1 MAKLRSHQEKAL
13 ERLKSGKVLVGGV
26 GSGKSFV
33 GASWALKQ
41 PNSGSIVVITT
52 ARKRDSLE
60 WVGEFA
66 MAGSGMEGI
75 TVDSWN
81 NISKYADARDTVFIF
96 DEQRVVGSGVWVKSF
111 LKIAKHNK
119 WILLSATPG
128 DTWLD
133 YVPLF
138 LANGFYKNKT
148 EFYEDHVVWDR
159 FARYPR
165 VKRFVAVHRLEKL
178 RRRILVEMPMTRH
191 TVRNRVYVPV
201 RYRVVEY
208 NEIMKKRFDPYKK
221 EPIASAGE
229 LCYVLRRCVNQDR
242 DRLDAVRSILKK
254 RSRIIVFY
262 NFDYE
267 LEALRELSDTCV
279 VKEWNGHKHEP
290 VPDGE
295 RWVYLVQYA
304 SGAEAWNCT
313 VTDTVVF
320 YSLNYSWKVMEQ
332 CEGRIDRMNTPY
344 TNLWYYFL
352 ESEAAIDQSIK
363 SSLARKKKFNEKV
376 FADSFW
382 GGLERTT

>member
-41 PNSGSIVVITT
+41 PNSGGIVVITT

-81 NISKYADARDTVFIF
+81 NISKYADDRDTVFIF

-267 LEALRELSDTCV
+267 LDALRELSDTCV

-352 ESEAAIDQSIK
+352 ESESAIDQSIK
-363 SSLARKKKFNEKV
+363 TSLERKKKFNEKV

-382 GGLERTT
+382 G

>member
-41 PNSGSIVVITT
+41 PNSGGIVVITT

-242 DRLDAVRSILKK
+242 DRLEAIRSILKK

-267 LEALRELSDTCV
+267 LDALRELSDTCV

-363 SSLARKKKFNEKV
+363 TSLERKKKFNEKV

-382 GGLERTT
+382 G

>member
-1 MAKLRSHQEKAL
+1 MVKLHPHQEEAL

-26 GSGKSFV
+26 GSGKSLV

-41 PNSGSIVVITT
+41 PNSGGIVVITT

-81 NISKYADARDTVFIF
+81 NIATYSDARDTVFIF
-96 DEQRVVGSGVWVKSF
+96 DEQRVVGNGKWVKAF
-111 LKIAKHNK
+111 LKITKHNK
-119 WILLSATPG
+119 WVLLSATPG

-148 EFYEDHVVWDR
+148 EFYEEHVVWDR

-178 RRRILVEMPMTRH
+178 RRRILVDMPVARH
-191 TVRNRVYVPV
+191 TVRNRIYVPV
-201 RYRVVEY
+201 RYRVAEY
-208 NEIMKKRFDPYKK
+208 NEIMKKRFDPYKE

-242 DRLDAVRSILKK
+242 DRLDAVRGILKK
-254 RSRIIVFY
+254 HSRIIVFY

-313 VTDTVVF
+313 VTDTIVF
-320 YSLNYSWKVMEQ
+320 FSLNYSWKVMEQ
-332 CEGRIDRMNTPY
+332 SEGRIDRMNTPY

-352 ESEAAIDQSIK
+352 ESESAIDQSIK
-363 SSLARKKKFNEKV
+363 TSLARKKKFNEKV

-382 GGLERTT
+382 G

>member
-41 PNSGSIVVITT
+41 PNSGGIVVITT

-267 LEALRELSDTCV
+267 LDALRELSDTCV

-344 TNLWYYFL
+344 TNLWYYCL

-382 GGLERTT
+382 G

>member
-1 MAKLRSHQEKAL
+1 MVKLHPHQEEAL

-26 GSGKSFV
+26 GSGKSLV

-41 PNSGSIVVITT
+41 PNSGGIVVITT

-81 NISKYADARDTVFIF
+81 NIAKYSDVRNSVFIF
-96 DEQRVVGSGVWVKSF
+96 DEQRVVGSGKWVKAF
-111 LKIAKHNK
+111 LKITKHNK

-165 VKRFVAVHRLEKL
+165 VKRFVAIHRLEKL
-178 RRRILVEMPMTRH
+178 RRRILVDMPVVRH
-191 TVRNRVYVPV
+191 TVRNRIYVPV
-201 RYRVVEY
+201 RYRTNEY
-208 NEIMKKRFDPYKK
+208 DRIMKDRWDPYKD
-221 EPIASAGE
+221 EPVVSAGG
-229 LCYVLRRCVNQDR
+229 LCYVLRKCVNQDP
-242 DRLDAVRSILKK
+242 DRLEAVRNILKK

-320 YSLNYSWKVMEQ
+320 HSLNYSWKVMEQ
-332 CEGRIDRMNTPY
+332 SEGRIDRMNTPFI
-344 TNLWYYFL
+344 NLWYYFL
-352 ESEAAIDQSIK
+352 ESESAIDQSIK
-363 SSLARKKKFNEKV
+363 KSLEQKKKFNEKV

-382 GGLERTT
+382 A

>member
-1 MAKLRSHQEKAL
+1 MAKLYSHQEEAL
-13 ERLKSGKVLVGGV
+13 RRLKSGKVLVGGV
-26 GSGKSFV
+26 GSGKSLV
-33 GASWALKQ
+33 GAFWALKQ
-41 PNSGSIVVITT
+41 PNSGGIVVITT

-81 NISKYADARDTVFIF
+81 NISKYSDARDTVFIF
-96 DEQRVVGSGVWVKSF
+96 DEQRVVGSGKWVKEF

-178 RRRILVEMPMTRH
+178 RRRILVDMPVARH
-191 TVRNRVYVPV
+191 TVRNRIYVPV
-201 RYRVVEY
+201 RYRVAEY
-208 NEIMKKRFDPYKK
+208 NEIMKKRFDPYKG

-229 LCYVLRRCVNQDR
+229 LCYVLRKCVNQDR
-242 DRLDAVRSILKK
+242 DRLEAVRSILKK

-267 LEALRELSDTCV
+267 LEALRELADTCV

-332 CEGRIDRMNTPY
+332 SEGRIDRMNTPY

-352 ESEAAIDQSIK
+352 ESESAIDQSIK
-363 SSLARKKKFNEKV
+363 TSLARKKKFNEKV

-382 GGLERTT
+382 G

>member
-1 MAKLRSHQEKAL
+1 MAKLYSHQEEAL

-41 PNSGSIVVITT
+41 PNSGGIVVITT

-60 WVGEFA
+60 WAGEFA
-66 MAGSGMEGI
+66 MAGSTMEGI

-81 NISKYADARDTVFIF
+81 NIAKYSDVRNSVFIF
-96 DEQRVVGSGVWVKSF
+96 DEQRVVGSGEWVKAF
-111 LKIAKHNK
+111 LKITKHNK

-159 FARYPR
+159 FARYPC
-165 VKRFVAVHRLEKL
+165 VERFVAVHRLEKL
-178 RRRILVEMPMTRH
+178 RRRILVDMPVARH
-191 TVRNRVYVPV
+191 TVRNRIYVPV
-201 RYRVVEY
+201 RYRVAEY
-208 NEIMKKRFDPYKK
+208 NEIVKKRFDPYKQ
-221 EPIASAGE
+221 EPIISAGE
-229 LCYVLRRCVNQDR
+229 LCYVLRKCVNQDR
-242 DRLDAVRSILKK
+242 DRLEAVRSILKK

-313 VTDTVVF
+313 VTDTIVF

-332 CEGRIDRMNTPY
+332 SEGRIDRMNTPY

-352 ESEAAIDQSIK
+352 ESESAIDQSIK
-363 SSLARKKKFNEKV
+363 ASLSRKKKFNEKV
-376 FADSFW
+376 FADRF
-382 GGLERTT
+382 

>member
-41 PNSGSIVVITT
+41 PNSGGIVVITT

-267 LEALRELSDTCV
+267 LETLRELSDTCV

-290 VPDGE
+290 VPDGK

-352 ESEAAIDQSIK
+352 ESESAIDQSIK
-363 SSLARKKKFNEKV
+363 TSLERKKKFNEKV

-382 GGLERTT
+382 G

>member
-1 MAKLRSHQEKAL
+1 MVKLHPHQEEAL

-26 GSGKSFV
+26 GSGKSLV

-41 PNSGSIVVITT
+41 PNSGGIVVITT

-81 NISKYADARDTVFIF
+81 NIATYSDARDAVFIF
-96 DEQRVVGSGVWVKSF
+96 DEQRVVGNGKWVKAF
-111 LKIAKHNK
+111 LKITKHNK
-119 WILLSATPG
+119 WVLLSATPG

-148 EFYEDHVVWDR
+148 EFYEEHVVWDR

-165 VKRFVAVHRLEKL
+165 VKRFVAIHRLEKL
-178 RRRILVEMPMTRH
+178 RRRILVDMPVARH
-191 TVRNRVYVPV
+191 TVRNRIYVPV
-201 RYRVVEY
+201 RYRVAEY
-208 NEIMKKRFDPYKK
+208 NEIMKKRFDPYKG

-229 LCYVLRRCVNQDR
+229 LCYVLRKCVNQDR
-242 DRLDAVRSILKK
+242 DRLEAVRGILKK

-304 SGAEAWNCT
+304 SGAEAWNCI
-313 VTDTVVF
+313 VTDTIVF

-332 CEGRIDRMNTPY
+332 SEGRIDRMNTPY

-352 ESEAAIDQSIK
+352 ESESAIDQSIK
-363 SSLARKKKFNEKV
+363 TSLARKKKFNEKV

-382 GGLERTT
+382 G

>member
-1 MAKLRSHQEKAL
+1 MVKLHPHQEEAL

-26 GSGKSFV
+26 GSGKSLV

-41 PNSGSIVVITT
+41 PNSGGIVVITT

-81 NISKYADARDTVFIF
+81 NIATYSDARDTVFIF
-96 DEQRVVGSGVWVKSF
+96 DEQRVVGNGKWVKAF
-111 LKIAKHNK
+111 LKITKHNK
-119 WILLSATPG
+119 WVLLSATPG

-178 RRRILVEMPMTRH
+178 RRRILVDMPVARH
-191 TVRNRVYVPV
+191 TVRNRIYVPV
-201 RYRVVEY
+201 RYRVTEY
-208 NEIMKKRFDPYKK
+208 NEIMKKRFDPYKQ

-229 LCYVLRRCVNQDR
+229 LCYVLRRCVNQDP
-242 DRLDAVRSILKK
+242 DRLEAVRSILKK

-267 LEALRELSDTCV
+267 LAALRELSDTCI

-290 VPDGE
+290 VPDGD

-313 VTDTVVF
+313 VTDTIVF

-332 CEGRIDRMNTPY
+332 SEGRIDRMNTPF

-352 ESEAAIDQSIK
+352 ESESAIDQSIK
-363 SSLARKKKFNEKV
+363 TSLARKKKFNEKA

-382 GGLERTT
+382 G

>member
-1 MAKLRSHQEKAL
+1 MAKLYSHQEEAL

-41 PNSGSIVVITT
+41 PNSGGIVVITT

-81 NISKYADARDTVFIF
+81 NIAKYSDIRNSVFIF
-96 DEQRVVGSGVWVKSF
+96 DEQRVVGSGKWVKVF
-111 LKIAKHNK
+111 LKITKHNK

-138 LANGFYKNKT
+138 IANGFYKNKT

-178 RRRILVEMPMTRH
+178 RRRILVDMPVARH
-191 TVRNRVYVPV
+191 TVRNRIYVPV
-201 RYRVVEY
+201 RYRVTEY
-208 NEIMKKRFDPYKK
+208 NEIMKKRFDPYKG

-229 LCYVLRRCVNQDR
+229 LCYVLRKCVNQDR
-242 DRLDAVRSILKK
+242 DRLEAVRSILKK

-332 CEGRIDRMNTPY
+332 SEGRIDRMNTPY

-352 ESEAAIDQSIK
+352 ESESAIDQSIK
-363 SSLARKKKFNEKV
+363 TSLARKKKFNEKV

-382 GGLERTT
+382 G

>member
-1 MAKLRSHQEKAL
+1 MVKLHPHQEEAL
-13 ERLKSGKVLVGGV
+13 KRLKSGKVLVGGV
-26 GSGKSFV
+26 GSGKSLV

-41 PNSGSIVVITT
+41 PNSGGIVVITT

-66 MAGSGMEGI
+66 MAGSTMEGI

-81 NISKYADARDTVFIF
+81 NIAKYSDVRNGVFIF
-96 DEQRVVGSGVWVKSF
+96 DEQRVVGSGEWVKAF
-111 LKIAKHNK
+111 LKITKHNK

-178 RRRILVEMPMTRH
+178 RRRILVDMPVARH
-191 TVRNRVYVPV
+191 TVRNRIYVPV
-201 RYRVVEY
+201 RYRVTEY
-208 NEIMKKRFDPYKK
+208 NEIMKKRFDPYKG

-242 DRLDAVRSILKK
+242 DRLDAVRGILKK

-267 LEALRELSDTCV
+267 LEALRELADTCT

-290 VPDGE
+290 VPDGD

-313 VTDTVVF
+313 VTDTIVF

-332 CEGRIDRMNTPY
+332 SEGRIDRMNTPY

-352 ESEAAIDQSIK
+352 ESESAIDQSIK
-363 SSLARKKKFNEKV
+363 TSLAQKKKFNEKV

-382 GGLERTT
+382 G

>member
-1 MAKLRSHQEKAL
+1 MAKLYSHQEEAL

-41 PNSGSIVVITT
+41 PNSGGIVVITT

-81 NISKYADARDTVFIF
+81 NIAKYSDVRNSVFIF
-96 DEQRVVGSGVWVKSF
+96 DEQRVVGSGKWVKTF
-111 LKIAKHNK
+111 LKITKHNK

-178 RRRILVEMPMTRH
+178 RRRILVDMPVARH
-191 TVRNRVYVPV
+191 TVRNRIYVPV
-201 RYRVVEY
+201 RYRVAEY
-208 NEIMKKRFDPYKK
+208 NEIMKKRFDPYKG

-229 LCYVLRRCVNQDR
+229 LCYVLRKCVNQDR
-242 DRLDAVRSILKK
+242 DRLEAVRSILKK

-313 VTDTVVF
+313 VTDTIVF

-332 CEGRIDRMNTPY
+332 SEGRIDRMNTPF

-352 ESEAAIDQSIK
+352 ESESAIDQSIK
-363 SSLARKKKFNEKV
+363 TSLARKKKFNEKV

-382 GGLERTT
+382 G

>member
-1 MAKLRSHQEKAL
+1 MVKLHQHQEEAL
-13 ERLKSGKVLVGGV
+13 KRLKSGKVLVGGV
-26 GSGKSFV
+26 GSGKSLV

-41 PNSGSIVVITT
+41 PNSGGIVVITT

-66 MAGSGMEGI
+66 MAGSGMERI

-81 NISKYADARDTVFIF
+81 NISKYSDARDAVFIF
-96 DEQRVVGSGVWVKSF
+96 DEQRVVGSGKWVKVF
-111 LKIAKHNK
+111 LKITKYNK

-133 YVPLF
+133 YIPLF

-148 EFYEDHVVWDR
+148 EFYEEHVVWDR

-165 VKRFVAVHRLEKL
+165 VNRFIAVHRLEKL
-178 RRRILVEMPMTRH
+178 RRRILVDMPVVRH
-191 TVRNRVYVPV
+191 TVRNRIYVPIG
-201 RYRVVEY
+201 YRVAEY
-208 NEIMKKRFDPYKK
+208 NDIMKKRFDPYKQ

-242 DRLDAVRSILKK
+242 DRLEAVRGILKK

-267 LEALRELSDTCV
+267 LEALRELADTCT

-290 VPDGE
+290 VPDGNQ
-295 RWVYLVQYA
+295 WVYLVQYA

-313 VTDTVVF
+313 VTDTIVF

-332 CEGRIDRMNTPY
+332 SEGRIDRMNTPF

-352 ESEAAIDQSIK
+352 ESESAIDQSIK
-363 SSLARKKKFNEKV
+363 TSLARKKKFNEKV

-382 GGLERTT
+382 S

>member
-1 MAKLRSHQEKAL
+1 MVKLHPHQEEAL

-26 GSGKSFV
+26 GSGKSLV

-41 PNSGSIVVITT
+41 PNSGGIVVITT

-81 NISKYADARDTVFIF
+81 NIAAYSDARDTVFIF
-96 DEQRVVGSGVWVKSF
+96 DEQRVVGNGKWVKAF
-111 LKIAKHNK
+111 LKITKHNK
-119 WILLSATPG
+119 WVLLSATPG

-133 YVPLF
+133 YIPLF

-148 EFYEDHVVWDR
+148 EFYEEHVVWDR

-178 RRRILVEMPMTRH
+178 RRRILVDMPVARH
-191 TVRNRVYVPV
+191 TVRNRIYVPV
-201 RYRVVEY
+201 RYRVAEY
-208 NEIMKKRFDPYKK
+208 NEIMKKRFDPYKE
-221 EPIASAGE
+221 EPITSAGE
-229 LCYVLRRCVNQDR
+229 LCYVLRKCVNQDR
-242 DRLDAVRSILKK
+242 DRLDAVRGILKK

-313 VTDTVVF
+313 VTDTIVF

-332 CEGRIDRMNTPY
+332 SEGRIDRMNTPY

-352 ESEAAIDQSIK
+352 ESESAIDQSIK
-363 SSLARKKKFNEKV
+363 TSLARKKKFNEKV

-382 GGLERTT
+382 G

>member
-1 MAKLRSHQEKAL
+1 MVKLHPHQEEAL

-26 GSGKSFV
+26 GSGKSLV

-41 PNSGSIVVITT
+41 PNSGGIVVITT

-81 NISKYADARDTVFIF
+81 NIATYSDARDTVFIF
-96 DEQRVVGSGVWVKSF
+96 DEQRVVGNGKWVKAF

-148 EFYEDHVVWDR
+148 EFYEEHVVWDR

-165 VKRFVAVHRLEKL
+165 VKRFVAIHRLEKL
-178 RRRILVEMPMTRH
+178 RRRILVDMPVARH
-191 TVRNRVYVPV
+191 TVRNRIYVPV
-201 RYRVVEY
+201 RYRVAEY
-208 NEIMKKRFDPYKK
+208 NEIMKKRFDPYKE

-229 LCYVLRRCVNQDR
+229 LCYVLRKCVNRDR
-242 DRLDAVRSILKK
+242 DRLDAVRGILKK

-290 VPDGE
+290 VPDGD

-313 VTDTVVF
+313 VTDTIVF

-332 CEGRIDRMNTPY
+332 SEGRIDRMNTPY

-352 ESEAAIDQSIK
+352 ESESAIDQSIK
-363 SSLARKKKFNEKV
+363 TSLARKKKFNEKV

-382 GGLERTT
+382 G

>member
-1 MAKLRSHQEKAL
+1 MVKLHPHQEEAL

-26 GSGKSFV
+26 GSGKSLV

-41 PNSGSIVVITT
+41 PNSGGIVVITT

-96 DEQRVVGSGVWVKSF
+96 DEQRVVGSGKWVKAF
-111 LKIAKHNK
+111 LKITKRNK
-119 WILLSATPG
+119 WVLLSATPG

-133 YVPLF
+133 YIPLF

-165 VKRFVAVHRLEKL
+165 VERFVAVRRLEKL
-178 RRRILVEMPMTRH
+178 RRRILVDMPVARH
-191 TVRNRVYVPV
+191 TVRNRIYVPV
-201 RYRVVEY
+201 RYRVTEY

-229 LCYVLRRCVNQDR
+229 LCYVLRKCVNQDR
-242 DRLDAVRSILKK
+242 DRLEAVRGILKK

-262 NFDYE
+262 SFDYE
-267 LEALRELSDTCV
+267 LEILRELSDTCV

-290 VPDGE
+290 VPDGD

-313 VTDTVVF
+313 VTDTIVF

-332 CEGRIDRMNTPY
+332 SEGRIDRMNTPF

-352 ESEAAIDQSIK
+352 ESESAIDQSIK
-363 SSLARKKKFNEKV
+363 KSLEQKKKFNEKV

-382 GGLERTT
+382 G

>member
-1 MAKLRSHQEKAL
+1 MAKLHPHQEEAL

-26 GSGKSFV
+26 GSGKSLV

-41 PNSGSIVVITT
+41 PNSGGIVVITT

-66 MAGSGMEGI
+66 MAGSTMEGI

-81 NISKYADARDTVFIF
+81 NIAKYSDVRNSVFIF
-96 DEQRVVGSGVWVKSF
+96 DEQRVVGSGKRVKAF
-111 LKIAKHNK
+111 LKITKHNK

-165 VKRFVAVHRLEKL
+165 VKRFVAVHRLGKL
-178 RRRILVEMPMTRH
+178 RRRILVDMPVARH
-191 TVRNRVYVPV
+191 TVRNRIYVPV
-201 RYRVVEY
+201 RYRVAEY
-208 NEIMKKRFDPYKK
+208 NEIMKKRFDPYKG

-229 LCYVLRRCVNQDR
+229 LCYVLRKCVNQDR
-242 DRLDAVRSILKK
+242 DRLEAVRSILKK

-267 LEALRELSDTCV
+267 LEALRELADTCT

-295 RWVYLVQYA
+295 RWVY
-304 SGAEAWNCT
+304 
-313 VTDTVVF
+313 
-320 YSLNYSWKVMEQ
+320 
-332 CEGRIDRMNTPY
+332 
-344 TNLWYYFL
+344 
-352 ESEAAIDQSIK
+352 
-363 SSLARKKKFNEKV
+363 
-376 FADSFW
+376 
-382 GGLERTT
+382 

>member
-1 MAKLRSHQEKAL
+1 MVKLHPHQEEAL

-26 GSGKSFV
+26 GSGKSLV

-41 PNSGSIVVITT
+41 PNSGGIVVITT

-96 DEQRVVGSGVWVKSF
+96 DEQRVVGSGKWVKAF
-111 LKIAKHNK
+111 LKITKRNK
-119 WILLSATPG
+119 WVLLSATPG

-138 LANGFYKNKT
+138 LANGFYKNRT

-165 VKRFVAVHRLEKL
+165 VKRFVAVRRLEKL
-178 RRRILVEMPMTRH
+178 RRRILVDMPVARH
-191 TVRNRVYVPV
+191 TVRNRIYVPV
-201 RYRVVEY
+201 RYRVTEY
-208 NEIMKKRFDPYKK
+208 SEIMKKRFDPYKQ

-229 LCYVLRRCVNQDR
+229 LCYVLRKCVNQDR
-242 DRLDAVRSILKK
+242 DRLEAVRSILKK

-267 LEALRELSDTCV
+267 LEILRELSDTCV

-295 RWVYLVQYA
+295 QWAYLVQYA

-332 CEGRIDRMNTPY
+332 SEGRIDRMNTPF

-352 ESEAAIDQSIK
+352 ESESAIDQSIK
-363 SSLARKKKFNEKV
+363 TSLERKKKFNEKV

-382 GGLERTT
+382 G

>member
-1 MAKLRSHQEKAL
+1 MVKLHPHQEEAL

-26 GSGKSFV
+26 GSGKSLV

-41 PNSGSIVVITT
+41 PNSGGIVVITT

-66 MAGSGMEGI
+66 MAGYTMEGI

-96 DEQRVVGSGVWVKSF
+96 DEQRVVGSGKWVKAF

-119 WILLSATPG
+119 WVLLSATPG

-178 RRRILVEMPMTRH
+178 RRRILVDMPVARH
-191 TVRNRVYVPV
+191 TVRNRIYVPV
-201 RYRVVEY
+201 RYRVAEY
-208 NEIMKKRFDPYKK
+208 NEIMKKRFDPYKQ
-221 EPIASAGE
+221 EPIISAGE
-229 LCYVLRRCVNQDR
+229 LCYVLRKCVNQDR
-242 DRLDAVRSILKK
+242 DRLEAVRSILKK

-313 VTDTVVF
+313 VTDTIVF

-332 CEGRIDRMNTPY
+332 SEGRIDRMNTPY

-352 ESEAAIDQSIK
+352 ESESAIDQSIK
-363 SSLARKKKFNEKV
+363 ASLSRKKKFNEKV
-376 FADSFW
+376 FADRF
-382 GGLERTT
+382 

>member
-1 MAKLRSHQEKAL
+1 MAKLYSHQEEAL

-41 PNSGSIVVITT
+41 PNSGGIVVITT

-66 MAGSGMEGI
+66 MAGSTMEGI

-81 NISKYADARDTVFIF
+81 NIAKYSDVRNSVFIF
-96 DEQRVVGSGVWVKSF
+96 DEQRVVGSGKWVKTF
-111 LKIAKHNK
+111 LKITKHNK

-178 RRRILVEMPMTRH
+178 RRRILVDMPVARH
-191 TVRNRVYVPV
+191 TVRNRIYVPV
-201 RYRVVEY
+201 RYRVAEY
-208 NEIMKKRFDPYKK
+208 NEIMKKRFDPYKG

-229 LCYVLRRCVNQDR
+229 LCYVLRKCVNQDR
-242 DRLDAVRSILKK
+242 DRLEAVRSILKK

-290 VPDGE
+290 VPDGD

-304 SGAEAWNCT
+304 SGAEAWNCI
-313 VTDTVVF
+313 VTDTIVF

-332 CEGRIDRMNTPY
+332 SEGRIDRMNTPF

-352 ESEAAIDQSIK
+352 ESESAIDQSIK
-363 SSLARKKKFNEKV
+363 TSLARKKKFNEKV

-382 GGLERTT
+382 G

>member
-1 MAKLRSHQEKAL
+1 MVKLHPHQEEAL

-26 GSGKSFV
+26 GSGKSLV

-41 PNSGSIVVITT
+41 PNSGGIVVITT

-60 WVGEFA
+60 WAGEFA

-81 NISKYADARDTVFIF
+81 NIAKYSDVRDSVFIF
-96 DEQRVVGSGVWVKSF
+96 DEQRVVGSGTWVKAF
-111 LKIAKHNK
+111 LKITKHNK

-133 YVPLF
+133 YMPLF

-178 RRRILVEMPMTRH
+178 RRRILVDMPVARH
-191 TVRNRVYVPV
+191 TVRNRIYVPV
-201 RYRVVEY
+201 RYRVTEY
-208 NEIMKKRFDPYKK
+208 NEIMKKRFDPYKG

-229 LCYVLRRCVNQDR
+229 LCYVLRKCVNQDR
-242 DRLDAVRSILKK
+242 DRLEAVRGILKK

-290 VPDGE
+290 VPDGD

-332 CEGRIDRMNTPY
+332 SEGRIDRMNTPF

-352 ESEAAIDQSIK
+352 ESESAIDQSIK
-363 SSLARKKKFNEKV
+363 TSLARKKKFNEKV

-382 GGLERTT
+382 G

>member
-1 MAKLRSHQEKAL
+1 MVKLHPHQEEAL

-26 GSGKSFV
+26 GSGKSLV

-41 PNSGSIVVITT
+41 PNSGGIVVITT

-81 NISKYADARDTVFIF
+81 NIATYSDARDTVFIF
-96 DEQRVVGSGVWVKSF
+96 DEQRVVGNGKWVKAF

-119 WILLSATPG
+119 WVLLSATPG

-133 YVPLF
+133 YIPLF

-148 EFYEDHVVWDR
+148 EFYEEHVVWDR

-178 RRRILVEMPMTRH
+178 RMRILVDMPVARH
-191 TVRNRVYVPV
+191 TVRNRIYVPV
-201 RYRVVEY
+201 RYRVDEY
-208 NEIMKKRFDPYKK
+208 NEIMKKRFDPYKG
-221 EPIASAGE
+221 EPVVSAGE
-229 LCYVLRRCVNQDR
+229 LCYVLRKCVNQDR
-242 DRLDAVRSILKK
+242 DRLDAVRGILKK
-254 RSRIIVFY
+254 HSRIIVFY

-313 VTDTVVF
+313 VTDTIVF

-332 CEGRIDRMNTPY
+332 SEGRIDRMNTPF

-352 ESEAAIDQSIK
+352 ESESAIDQSIK
-363 SSLARKKKFNEKV
+363 TSLARKKKFNEKV

-382 GGLERTT
+382 G

>member
-1 MAKLRSHQEKAL
+1 MVKLHPHQEEAL
-13 ERLKSGKVLVGGV
+13 ERLKSGRVLVGGV
-26 GSGKSFV
+26 GSGKSLV

-41 PNSGSIVVITT
+41 PNSGGIVVITT

-81 NISKYADARDTVFIF
+81 NIARYSDARDAVFIF
-96 DEQRVVGSGVWVKSF
+96 DEQRVVGNGKWVKAF
-111 LKIAKHNK
+111 LKITKHNK
-119 WILLSATPG
+119 WVLLSATPG

-148 EFYEDHVVWDR
+148 EFYEEHVVWDR

-178 RRRILVEMPMTRH
+178 RRRILVDMPVARH
-191 TVRNRVYVPV
+191 TVRNRIYVPV
-201 RYRVVEY
+201 RYRVTEY
-208 NEIMKKRFDPYKK
+208 NEIMKKRFDPYKQ

-229 LCYVLRRCVNQDR
+229 LCYVLRRCVNQDP
-242 DRLDAVRSILKK
+242 DRLEAVRSILKK

-290 VPDGE
+290 VPDGD

-304 SGAEAWNCT
+304 SGAEAWNCI
-313 VTDTVVF
+313 VTDTIVF

-332 CEGRIDRMNTPY
+332 SEGRIDRMNTPF

-352 ESEAAIDQSIK
+352 ESESAIDQSIK
-363 SSLARKKKFNEKV
+363 TSLARKKKFNEKV

-382 GGLERTT
+382 G

>member
-1 MAKLRSHQEKAL
+1 MAKLYSHQEEAL

-41 PNSGSIVVITT
+41 PNSGGIVVITT

-66 MAGSGMEGI
+66 MAGSTMEGI

-96 DEQRVVGSGVWVKSF
+96 DEQRVVGSGKWVKAF

-148 EFYEDHVVWDR
+148 EFYEEHVVWDR
-159 FARYPR
+159 FARYPC

-178 RRRILVEMPMTRH
+178 RRRILVDMPVARH
-191 TVRNRVYVPV
+191 TVRNRIYVPV
-201 RYRVVEY
+201 RYRVTEY
-208 NEIMKKRFDPYKK
+208 NEIMKKRFDPYKG

-229 LCYVLRRCVNQDR
+229 LCYVLRKCVNQDR
-242 DRLDAVRSILKK
+242 DRLEAVRGILKK

-295 RWVYLVQYA
+295 RWMYLVQYA

-332 CEGRIDRMNTPY
+332 SEGRIDRMNTPF

-352 ESEAAIDQSIK
+352 ESESAIDQSIK
-363 SSLARKKKFNEKV
+363 TSLARKKKFNEKV

-382 GGLERTT
+382 G

>member
-1 MAKLRSHQEKAL
+1 MVKLHPHQEEAL

-26 GSGKSFV
+26 GSGKSLV

-41 PNSGSIVVITT
+41 PNSGGIVVITT

-81 NISKYADARDTVFIF
+81 NIATYSDARDTVFIF
-96 DEQRVVGSGVWVKSF
+96 DEQRVVGNGKWVKAF

-119 WILLSATPG
+119 WVLLSATPG

-133 YVPLF
+133 YIPLF

-148 EFYEDHVVWDR
+148 EFYEEHVVWDR
-159 FARYPR
+159 FTRYPR

-178 RRRILVEMPMTRH
+178 RMRILVDMPVARH
-191 TVRNRVYVPV
+191 TVRNRIYVPV
-201 RYRVVEY
+201 RYRVDEY
-208 NEIMKKRFDPYKK
+208 NEIMKKRFDPYKG
-221 EPIASAGE
+221 EPVVSAGE
-229 LCYVLRRCVNQDR
+229 LCYVLRKCVNQDR
-242 DRLDAVRSILKK
+242 DRLDAVRGILKK
-254 RSRIIVFY
+254 HSRIIVFY

-313 VTDTVVF
+313 VTDTIVF

-332 CEGRIDRMNTPY
+332 SEGRIDRMNTPF

-352 ESEAAIDQSIK
+352 ESESAIDQSIK
-363 SSLARKKKFNEKV
+363 TSLARKKKFNEKV

-382 GGLERTT
+382 G

>member
-1 MAKLRSHQEKAL
+1 MVKLHPHQEEAL
-13 ERLKSGKVLVGGV
+13 ERLKSGKVLMGGV
-26 GSGKSFV
+26 GSGKSLV

-41 PNSGSIVVITT
+41 SNSGGIVVITT

-60 WVGEFA
+60 WAGEFA
-66 MAGSGMEGI
+66 MAGSTMEGI

-81 NISKYADARDTVFIF
+81 NIAKYSDVRDSVFIF
-96 DEQRVVGSGVWVKSF
+96 DEQRVVGSGKWAKAF
-111 LKIAKHNK
+111 LKITKHNK

-178 RRRILVEMPMTRH
+178 RRRILVDMPVARH
-191 TVRNRVYVPV
+191 TVRNRIYVPV
-201 RYRVVEY
+201 RYRVAEY
-208 NEIMKKRFDPYKK
+208 NEIMKKRFDPYMK

-229 LCYVLRRCVNQDR
+229 LCYVLRKCVNQDR
-242 DRLDAVRSILKK
+242 DRLEAVRSILKK

-295 RWVYLVQYA
+295 QWVYLVQYA

-313 VTDTVVF
+313 VTDTIVF

-332 CEGRIDRMNTPY
+332 SEGRIDRMNTPY

-352 ESEAAIDQSIK
+352 ESESAIDQSIK
-363 SSLARKKKFNEKV
+363 SSLSRKKKFNEKV

-382 GGLERTT
+382 S

>member
-1 MAKLRSHQEKAL
+1 MVKLHPHQEEAL

-26 GSGKSFV
+26 GSGKSLV

-41 PNSGSIVVITT
+41 PNSGGIVVITT

-81 NISKYADARDTVFIF
+81 NIATYSDARDTVFIF
-96 DEQRVVGSGVWVKSF
+96 DEQRVVGNGKWVKAF
-111 LKIAKHNK
+111 LKITKHNK
-119 WILLSATPG
+119 WVLLSATPG

-148 EFYEDHVVWDR
+148 EFYEEHVVWDR

-178 RRRILVEMPMTRH
+178 RRRILVDMPVARH
-191 TVRNRVYVPV
+191 TVRNRIYVPV
-201 RYRVVEY
+201 RYRVTEY
-208 NEIMKKRFDPYKK
+208 NEIMKKRFDPYKE

-229 LCYVLRRCVNQDR
+229 LCYVLRKCVNQDR
-242 DRLDAVRSILKK
+242 DRLEAVHSILKK
-254 RSRIIVFY
+254 HSRIIVFY

-267 LEALRELSDTCV
+267 LEALRELSDTCI

-290 VPDGE
+290 VPDGD

-304 SGAEAWNCT
+304 SGAEAWNCI
-313 VTDTVVF
+313 VTDTIVF

-332 CEGRIDRMNTPY
+332 SEGRIDRMNTPY

-352 ESEAAIDQSIK
+352 ESESAIDQSIK
-363 SSLARKKKFNEKV
+363 TSLARKKKFNEKV

-382 GGLERTT
+382 G

>member
-1 MAKLRSHQEKAL
+1 MAKLYSHQEEAL

-41 PNSGSIVVITT
+41 PNSGGIVVITT

-66 MAGSGMEGI
+66 MAGSTMEGI

-81 NISKYADARDTVFIF
+81 NIAKYSDVRDSVFIF
-96 DEQRVVGSGVWVKSF
+96 DEQRVVGSGKWVKTF
-111 LKIAKHNK
+111 LKITKHNK

-178 RRRILVEMPMTRH
+178 RRRILVDMPVARH
-191 TVRNRVYVPV
+191 TVRNRIYVPV
-201 RYRVVEY
+201 RYRVAEY
-208 NEIMKKRFDPYKK
+208 NEIMKKRFDPYKG

-229 LCYVLRRCVNQDR
+229 LCYVLRKCVNQDR
-242 DRLDAVRSILKK
+242 DRLEAVRSILKK

-290 VPDGE
+290 VPDGD

-313 VTDTVVF
+313 VTDTIVF

-332 CEGRIDRMNTPY
+332 SEGRIDRMNTPF

-352 ESEAAIDQSIK
+352 ESESAIDQSIK
-363 SSLARKKKFNEKV
+363 TSLARKKKFNEKV

-382 GGLERTT
+382 G

>member
-1 MAKLRSHQEKAL
+1 MAKLYSHQEEAL

-41 PNSGSIVVITT
+41 PNSGGIVVITT

-66 MAGSGMEGI
+66 MAGSTMEGI

-81 NISKYADARDTVFIF
+81 NIATYSDARDAVFIF
-96 DEQRVVGSGVWVKSF
+96 DEQRVVGNGKWVKAF
-111 LKIAKHNK
+111 LKITKHNK

-178 RRRILVEMPMTRH
+178 RRRILVDMPVARH
-191 TVRNRVYVPV
+191 TVRNRIYVPV
-201 RYRVVEY
+201 RYRVAEY
-208 NEIMKKRFDPYKK
+208 NEIMKKRFDPYKE

-242 DRLDAVRSILKK
+242 DRLDAVRGILKK

-290 VPDGE
+290 VPDGD

-332 CEGRIDRMNTPY
+332 SEGRIDRMNTPF

-352 ESEAAIDQSIK
+352 ESESAIDQSIK
-363 SSLARKKKFNEKV
+363 ASLSRKKKFNEKV

-382 GGLERTT
+382 S

>member
-1 MAKLRSHQEKAL
+1 MAKLYSHQEEAL

-41 PNSGSIVVITT
+41 PNSGGIVVITT

-66 MAGSGMEGI
+66 MAGSTMEGI

-81 NISKYADARDTVFIF
+81 NIAKYSDVRNSVFIF
-96 DEQRVVGSGVWVKSF
+96 DEQRVVGSGKWVKTF
-111 LKIAKHNK
+111 LKITKHNK

-178 RRRILVEMPMTRH
+178 RRRILVDMPVARH
-191 TVRNRVYVPV
+191 TVRNRIYVPV
-201 RYRVVEY
+201 RYRVAEY
-208 NEIMKKRFDPYKK
+208 NEIMKKRFDPYKG

-229 LCYVLRRCVNQDR
+229 LCYVLRKCVNQDR
-242 DRLDAVRSILKK
+242 DRLEAVRSILKK

-290 VPDGE
+290 VPDGD

-304 SGAEAWNCT
+304 SGAEAWNCI
-313 VTDTVVF
+313 VTDTIVF

-332 CEGRIDRMNTPY
+332 SEGRIDRMNTPF

-352 ESEAAIDQSIK
+352 ESESAIDQSIK
-363 SSLARKKKFNEKV
+363 TSLARKKKFNERV

-382 GGLERTT
+382 G

>member
-1 MAKLRSHQEKAL
+1 MVKLHPHQEEAL

-26 GSGKSFV
+26 GSGKSLV

-41 PNSGSIVVITT
+41 PNSGGIVVITT

-81 NISKYADARDTVFIF
+81 NIAKYSDVRDSVFIF
-96 DEQRVVGSGVWVKSF
+96 DEQRVVGSGKRVKAF
-111 LKIAKHNK
+111 LTITKHNK

-178 RRRILVEMPMTRH
+178 RRRILVDMPVARH
-191 TVRNRVYVPV
+191 TVRNRIYVPV
-201 RYRVVEY
+201 RYRVAEY

-229 LCYVLRRCVNQDR
+229 LCYVLRKCVNQDR
-242 DRLDAVRSILKK
+242 DRLDAVRGILKK

-313 VTDTVVF
+313 VTDTIVF

-332 CEGRIDRMNTPY
+332 SEGRIDRMNTPF

-352 ESEAAIDQSIK
+352 ESESAIDQSIK
-363 SSLARKKKFNEKV
+363 ASLSRKKKFNEKV

-382 GGLERTT
+382 S

>member
-1 MAKLRSHQEKAL
+1 MAKLYSHQEEAL

-41 PNSGSIVVITT
+41 PNSGGIVVITT

-66 MAGSGMEGI
+66 MAGSTMEGI

-81 NISKYADARDTVFIF
+81 NIAKYSDVLDSVFIF
-96 DEQRVVGSGVWVKSF
+96 DEQRVVGSGKWVKAF

-178 RRRILVEMPMTRH
+178 RRRILVDMPVARH
-191 TVRNRVYVPV
+191 TVRNRIYVPV
-201 RYRVVEY
+201 RYRVTEY
-208 NEIMKKRFDPYKK
+208 NEIMKKRFDPYKG

-229 LCYVLRRCVNQDR
+229 LCYVLRKCVNQDR
-242 DRLDAVRSILKK
+242 DRLEAVRSILKK

-332 CEGRIDRMNTPY
+332 SEGRIDRMNTPF

-352 ESEAAIDQSIK
+352 ESESAIDQSIK
-363 SSLARKKKFNEKV
+363 TSLARKKKFNEKV

-382 GGLERTT
+382 G